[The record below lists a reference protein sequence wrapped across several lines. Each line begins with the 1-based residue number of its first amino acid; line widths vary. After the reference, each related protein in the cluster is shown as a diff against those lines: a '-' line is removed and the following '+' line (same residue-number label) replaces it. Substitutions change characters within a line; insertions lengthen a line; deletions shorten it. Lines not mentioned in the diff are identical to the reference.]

1 VTITEAKLSQAT
13 GSATPAIF
21 HPAIVFAALRQ
32 GEPPSVGVDDAE
44 YLAEK
49 SAFLGPT
56 GSSPMRSDSL
66 SQQGTQ
72 AFIGEWV
79 YRDIR
84 DAAEM
89 SLQSATFVWSEAV

>member
-1 VTITEAKLSQAT
+1 MQITECKLSQSTRAT
-13 GSATPAIF
+13 KPAIF
-21 HPAIVFAALRQ
+21 HRAIVCAALQ
-32 GEPPSVGVDDAE
+32 QDELESVRDGDSE

-49 SAFLGPT
+49 RVFIRATYSLPARSAL
-56 GSSPMRSDSL
+56 L
-66 SQQGTQ
+66 LQQGSR
-72 AFIGEWV
+72 AIIGVRV

>member
-1 VTITEAKLSQAT
+1 
-13 GSATPAIF
+13 
-21 HPAIVFAALRQ
+21 
-32 GEPPSVGVDDAE
+32 
-44 YLAEK
+44 
-49 SAFLGPT
+49 
-56 GSSPMRSDSL
+56 MRSDSL